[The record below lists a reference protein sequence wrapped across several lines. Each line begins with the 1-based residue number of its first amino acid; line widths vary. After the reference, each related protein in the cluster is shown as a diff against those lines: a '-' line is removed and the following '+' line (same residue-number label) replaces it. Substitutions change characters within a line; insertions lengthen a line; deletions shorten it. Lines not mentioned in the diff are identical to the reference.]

1 MGGQV
6 WDAFELLVSIVQKA
20 EKSIVLV
27 DGYVDAATLNI
38 LAKKAVGVSV
48 TIWTHPKTKFTGC
61 DVEAFNAQYQSLEVR
76 HTTALHDRFLI
87 LDGSEGYL
95 VGASLKDA
103 GKRSFA
109 VTRIEDA
116 ESSKSFCP
124 NSMGLICRA
133 TRFHRTNLPKFPTM
147 PRKAVI
153 TLAVKKT
160 KLNEHGFPID
170 DGRPYSR
177 SNRRKRVRRHYPGLL
192 FHELQRTSIS
202 LMIANCVDF
211 RTASERA
218 SYSKVSATIHDGH
231 PQRCLLRKRQNI
243 RGRGW
248 KVSKLNNKVPH
259 GVESRTV
266 PQRSFPPQELQ

>member
-1 MGGQV
+1 MRCFF
-6 WDAFELLVSIVQKA
+6 ARFRFLATELMSMIYTVRGEQAMLDS
-20 EKSIVLV
+20 
-27 DGYVDAATLNI
+27 D
-38 LAKKAVGVSV
+38 LAKLYG
-48 TIWTHPKTKFTGC
+48 
-61 DVEAFNAQYQSLEVR
+61 LETR
-76 HTTALHDRFLI
+76 ALNQ
-87 LDGSEGYL
+87 
-95 VGASLKDA
+95 
-103 GKRSFA
+103 A
-109 VTRIEDA
+109 VTRNPDRFPELFCFRLTKNEMVIRGHVRHDMDAPKDRTHWTRRRSSTGLSCPTIELDA
-116 ESSKSFCP
+116 E
-124 NSMGLICRA
+124 NA
-133 TRFHRTNLPKFPTM
+133 TGGFEESNLPKFPTM

-177 SNRRKRVRRHYPGLL
+177 SNRRKRVRRHYPGLR

-243 RGRGW
+243 RERGW
-248 KVSKLNNKVPH
+248 KVSKLTNKVPN

-266 PQRSFPPQELQ
+266 PQRCFPPQEL